1 MSPGAN
7 CCSSQGSP
15 LLKLRLWPMGQM
27 IQLSLSS
34 LCPRSKQN
42 QGYSEWL
49 AADCSFEGQTQ
60 GWCQIPC
67 PLNLL
72 RLSISSPCC
81 QLHTFTPQY
90 RQSTRKLGFH
100 YEFQQA
106 HESQSHSLGSLYLL
120 FLMQSVKIP
129 EEQHMTLGGKFLGD
143 DEQKAS
149 DTLANILW
157 MLKTE
162 LEGCSF
168 LWTQT
173 TEEKTSSGLLGD
185 FPPCVFKKQ

>member
-15 LLKLRLWPMGQM
+15 LLKLRLWPVGQM

-42 QGYSEWL
+42 QGYSDVLPIAHLKARLRDDAKLL
-49 AADCSFEGQTQ
+49 APS
-60 GWCQIPC
+60 
-67 PLNLL
+67 NLL
-72 RLSISSPCC
+72 RLSISFPCC

-90 RQSTRKLGFH
+90 RQSTRKLVFH
-100 YEFQQA
+100 YEFQQP
-106 HESQSHSLGSLYLL
+106 HESQSHSLGSVYLL

-149 DTLANILW
+149 DTLANTLW

-162 LEGCSF
+162 LEGCSL
-168 LWTQT
+168 LWTET
-173 TEEKTSSGLLGD
+173 TEEKTSSGLLCD

>member
-1 MSPGAN
+1 MTPGAN

-15 LLKLRLWPMGQM
+15 LLKLRLWPMEQM
-27 IQLSLSS
+27 IQLLPLQPLSQIQTK
-34 LCPRSKQN
+34 PGIQ
-42 QGYSEWL
+42 WL

-60 GWCQIPC
+60 GWCQITC

-72 RLSISSPCC
+72 HLSISSPCW

-90 RQSTRKLGFH
+90 RQSTRKLVFH

-106 HESQSHSLGSLYLL
+106 NESQSHSPGSVYLL

-129 EEQHMTLGGKFLGD
+129 EEQHMTLRGKFLGD

-162 LEGCSF
+162 LEGCSL